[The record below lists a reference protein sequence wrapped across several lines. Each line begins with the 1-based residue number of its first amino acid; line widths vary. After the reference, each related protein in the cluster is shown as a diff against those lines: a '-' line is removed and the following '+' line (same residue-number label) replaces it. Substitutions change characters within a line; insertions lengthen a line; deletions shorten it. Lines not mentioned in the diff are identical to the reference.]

1 MTTRLEKFKQE
12 MENSKKIYTQ
22 ELETF
27 AKKYDFLGEVTLRE
41 EPDIDTQDYI
51 FCFEKTNGTSEETL
65 DKTLKEL
72 YDHMDEF
79 SKKNR
84 ASINFAEMQVFG
96 YEGENMN
103 IIKYPQFQLYLLTLN
118 MQQLKKQLIPENCD
132 EWCVNASIINRAYYS
147 AYLYCELWLEDV
159 KNFKIKH
166 PWDFEDYEERIGEH
180 KQVRDALK
188 NFGKKI

>member
-1 MTTRLEKFKQE
+1 MEKIMTTRLEKFKQE

-79 SKKNR
+79 SKKQG
-84 ASINFAEMQVFG
+84 INKF
-96 YEGENMN
+96 
-103 IIKYPQFQLYLLTLN
+103 
-118 MQQLKKQLIPENCD
+118 CR
-132 EWCVNASIINRAYYS
+132 NASI
-147 AYLYCELWLEDV
+147 WL
-159 KNFKIKH
+159 
-166 PWDFEDYEERIGEH
+166 
-180 KQVRDALK
+180 
-188 NFGKKI
+188 